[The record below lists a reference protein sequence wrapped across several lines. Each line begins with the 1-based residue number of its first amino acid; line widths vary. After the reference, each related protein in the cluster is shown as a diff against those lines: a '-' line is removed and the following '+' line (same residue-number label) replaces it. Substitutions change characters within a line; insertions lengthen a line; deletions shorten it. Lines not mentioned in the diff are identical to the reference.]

1 MPVVLIAV
9 HFPYLQLVPI
19 LEPYAQRGENPTRR
33 NKHFHQNAEDF
44 EFHVDVLPT
53 EVGVQEKD
61 FYVGHILCC
70 LRRGGWE
77 ITVPKLDK
85 AYLTTR
91 MQLQT
96 DIKRTKQEIKA
107 LEDRIERI
115 ENVISNFKLAYE
127 RTFEVLGELQNV
139 I

>member
-1 MPVVLIAV
+1 MLTKAE
-9 HFPYLQLVPI
+9 LKKKSEDARME
-19 LEPYAQRGENPTRR
+19 LEKYFLSLLP
-33 NKHFHQNAEDF
+33 EDTKLEEVRSSTF

-127 RTFEVLGELQNV
+127 RTFKVLGELQDV

>member
-1 MPVVLIAV
+1 MLTKAE
-9 HFPYLQLVPI
+9 LKKKSEDARME
-19 LEPYAQRGENPTRR
+19 LEKYFLSLLP
-33 NKHFHQNAEDF
+33 EDTKLEEVRSSTF